1 MYQSIPPSEPAPP
14 LDPNAAP
21 STNATPVAPVDLQYQ
36 LYQQQQQQRYQT
48 ARQPSASS
56 FFKAPPTA
64 AAAPKQPPR
73 PTHVATAV
81 PVNSSNQSPYTSLFT
96 RTPQSQPQQS
106 STRPS
111 AFSRYLARL
120 GRSLAL
126 LGLSIFSAVFSVG
139 TLGLF
144 MILTS
149 FASGWLSVLF
159 TTFFVLNLLI
169 CFIGP
174 LTKLDVY
181 LSHQRHLLQQAV
193 LAESVDIF
201 GDCGS

>member
-1 MYQSIPPSEPAPP
+1 MYQAIPPSDTAS
-14 LDPNAAP
+14 NAAP
-21 STNATPVAPVDLQYQ
+21 TPATPVDLQYQ

-48 ARQPSASS
+48 ARQPSVSS
-56 FFKAPPTA
+56 FFQSSSSVSASAPSKPPSKPAHAATTAASAGRATPYTNIYTRPTPAPPST
-64 AAAPKQPPR
+64 
-73 PTHVATAV
+73 
-81 PVNSSNQSPYTSLFT
+81 T
-96 RTPQSQPQQS
+96 R
-106 STRPS
+106 RN
-111 AFSRYLARL
+111 AFSRYLTRL

-144 MILTS
+144 MIISS
-149 FASGWLSVLF
+149 FASGWLSVIF
-159 TTFFVLNLLI
+159 TTFFVLNLLM

-181 LSHQRHLLQQAV
+181 LSHQRHRLQQAV

-201 GDCGS
+201 ADCV